1 LRNKDQTRIMTTT
14 LKAILID
21 DELNSLQNLQ
31 NKLEKYCPAVKVLSA
46 LQKPEEAVQLIKQ
59 QKPDVLFLD
68 IEMPKMNGFRLV
80 EELGDFEGEI
90 IFITAYNHFAIEAM
104 RISAFDYMV
113 KPVSIADL
121 QNAISRLLHKRTT
134 HTKERLNLLK
144 QSIEENKS
152 QDNKIA
158 VPTNDGLEFIIIKNI
173 LRIESS
179 TNYSRLF
186 LINKQSLLVTR
197 LLKDFEELL
206 TPYRFFR
213 VHNSHLINLNYI
225 SKYIRGDGGQVV
237 MENGD
242 VVDVSRRKKE
252 EFLSLLWV

>member
-1 LRNKDQTRIMTTT
+1 MMNELR
-14 LKAILID
+14 AILID

-31 NKLEKYCPAVKVLSA
+31 NKLEKYCPSVKVLGTFE
-46 LQKPEEAVQLIKQ
+46 KPEEAILCVRH
-59 QKPDVLFLD
+59 QKPDLLFLD
-68 IEMPKMNGFRLV
+68 IEMPKMNGFRFI

-104 RISAFDYMV
+104 RISAFDYLV
-113 KPVSIADL
+113 KPVAIADL
-121 QNAISRLLHKRTT
+121 QNAITRLQEQRGR
-134 HTKERLNLLK
+134 HTKERMNVLK
-144 QSIEENKS
+144 QSIGENKT
-152 QDNKIA
+152 QQNKIA
-158 VPTNDGLEFIIIKNI
+158 VPTNEGLEFIVIKTII
-173 LRIESS
+173 RIESS
-179 TNYSRLF
+179 ANYSRLY
-186 LINKQSLLVTR
+186 LTDKHSLLVTK

-252 EFLSLLWV
+252 QFLGLLY

>member
-1 LRNKDQTRIMTTT
+1 MTSDLR
-14 LKAILID
+14 AILID

-31 NKLEKYCPAVKVLSA
+31 NKLEKYCPTVKVLA
-46 LQKPEEAVQLIKQ
+46 AFEKPEEALLYVRQY
-59 QKPDVLFLD
+59 KPDLIFLD
-68 IEMPKMNGFRLV
+68 IEMPRMNGFRFV

-90 IFITAYNHFAIEAM
+90 IFITAYNHFAIDAM
-104 RISAFDYMV
+104 RISAFDYLV
-113 KPVSIADL
+113 KPVSIGDL
-121 QNAISRLLHKRTT
+121 QNAIARLQQQRGRN
-134 HTKERLNLLK
+134 TKERLNVLK
-144 QSIEENKS
+144 QSIEEHKS
-152 QDNKIA
+152 QDSKIA
-158 VPTNDGLEFIIIKNI
+158 VPTNEGLEFIVIKTII
-173 LRIESS
+173 RIESS
-179 TNYSRLF
+179 SNYSRLY
-186 LINKQSLLVTR
+186 LNNKHTVLVTK

-252 EFLSLLWV
+252 QFLGLLAM

>member
-1 LRNKDQTRIMTTT
+1 M
-14 LKAILID
+14 
-21 DELNSLQNLQ
+21 
-31 NKLEKYCPAVKVLSA
+31 SA
-46 LQKPEEAVQLIKQ
+46 LQNPEEAVQLIKQ

-144 QSIEENKS
+144 QSFEENKS

>member
-1 LRNKDQTRIMTTT
+1 MSNDLR
-14 LKAILID
+14 AILID

-31 NKLEKYCPAVKVLSA
+31 NKLEKYCPSVKVLTA
-46 LQKPEEAVQLIKQ
+46 LEKPEEALLVVRQY
-59 QKPDVLFLD
+59 KPDLLFLD
-68 IEMPKMNGFRLV
+68 IEMPKMNGFRFL

-104 RISAFDYMV
+104 RISAFDYLV

-121 QNAISRLLHKRTT
+121 QNAIARLQQQKNRS
-134 HTKERLNLLK
+134 TKERLNVLK
-144 QSIEENKS
+144 QSIEEHKS

-158 VPTNDGLEFIIIKNI
+158 VPTNDGLEFIVIRNII
-173 LRIESS
+173 RIESS
-179 TNYSRLF
+179 TNYSRLY
-186 LINKQSLLVTR
+186 LTDKHSLLVTK

-252 EFLSLLWV
+252 QFLGLLAL

>member
-1 LRNKDQTRIMTTT
+1 MTSHLRT
-14 LKAILID
+14 ILID

-31 NKLEKYCPAVKVLSA
+31 NKLEKYCPAVKILA
-46 LQKPEEAVQLIKQ
+46 AIQKPEEAIQIIRQ

-90 IFITAYNHFAIEAM
+90 IFITAYNNFAIDAM
-104 RISAFDYMV
+104 RISAFDYLV

-121 QNAISRLLHKRTT
+121 QNAIARLQQQKSK
-134 HTKERLNLLK
+134 HTRERLNVLR

-152 QDNKIA
+152 QENKIA
-158 VPTNDGLEFIIIKNI
+158 VPTNEGLEFIVIKNI
-173 LRIESS
+173 IRIESS
-179 TNYSRLF
+179 TNYSRLY
-186 LINKQSLLVTR
+186 LINGQPVLVTK
-197 LLKDFEELL
+197 LLKDFEEILM
-206 TPYRFFR
+206 PYRFFR

-225 SKYIRGDGGQVV
+225 SKYIRGEGGQVV

-242 VVDVSRRKKE
+242 VVDVSRRRKE
-252 EFLSLLWV
+252 EFLGVLHV